1 LHGGLRQQ
9 IGPGSRALL
18 FFAHISWALV
28 LPQGYEACMP
38 QVKIAGPFNE
48 LELAHDFR
56 LQPPTFLHFCRRQQE
71 LLITG
76 QK

>member
-1 LHGGLRQQ
+1 VYAAG
-9 IGPGSRALL
+9 
-18 FFAHISWALV
+18 
-28 LPQGYEACMP
+28 
-38 QVKIAGPFNE
+38 KIAGPFNE